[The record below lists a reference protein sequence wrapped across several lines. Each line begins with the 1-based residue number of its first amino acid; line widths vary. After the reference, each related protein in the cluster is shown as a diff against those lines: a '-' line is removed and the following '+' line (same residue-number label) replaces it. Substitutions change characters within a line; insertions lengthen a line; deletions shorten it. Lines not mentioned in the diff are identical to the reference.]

1 MPHEHGVRSAGVLAA
16 AALLVAC
23 SGEVEPAP
31 AVPTPPPPPA
41 ACLLDVDALAAATGL
56 PWTPEPAT
64 AGDVRC
70 VYDARQDDPLA
81 FLAVELAPPVSPA
94 ELEDVA
100 AACTDGSRTTVAA
113 GRGAFVCTLPAGSIL
128 GAVAADD
135 HLITVAASQIPAGT
149 TADELAPALASQ
161 LVHIAPLSA
170 LRSHTAVWEAPDQ
183 QYGSEVGS
191 ELAGG
196 AQPAERLLEDG
207 RAVGVAAPLLHVR
220 EVGLV
225 RLGARRRRGVL
236 VVAPGRQAAAR
247 AVPLLG
253 DLRLGGEG
261 RRRDVPVRAEVRD
274 PLARGRLAALGLA
287 HRTGPHPRAA
297 DRVAASHPLSPSGG
311 RRPRP

>member
-1 MPHEHGVRSAGVLAA
+1 MPHEHGAPPAVLLA

-23 SGEVEPAP
+23 SGEVEPPP

-56 PWTPEPAT
+56 TWTPDAAT

-70 VYDARQDDPLA
+70 VYDARPGDLLA

-149 TADELAPALASQ
+149 TAERLTAGLSAELA
-161 LVHIAPLSA
+161 HIAP
-170 LRSHTAVWEAPDQ
+170 P
-183 QYGSEVGS
+183 
-191 ELAGG
+191 
-196 AQPAERLLEDG
+196 
-207 RAVGVAAPLLHVR
+207 
-220 EVGLV
+220 
-225 RLGARRRRGVL
+225 
-236 VVAPGRQAAAR
+236 
-247 AVPLLG
+247 
-253 DLRLGGEG
+253 
-261 RRRDVPVRAEVRD
+261 
-274 PLARGRLAALGLA
+274 
-287 HRTGPHPRAA
+287 
-297 DRVAASHPLSPSGG
+297 
-311 RRPRP
+311 